1 MRINKLTVKLV
12 KESGVNYQD
21 NFKVNSPSSVTR
33 ILTELYDLENE
44 PIENFIMLMLDTKNK
59 VIGTTLISKGT
70 VNSSLVSPRE
80 VFQIALLGNAVSVIL
95 AHNHPSGNSEPSQQD
110 ITITERLV
118 KSGKILGANVL
129 DHIVIGDNE
138 YTSLKEKGY
147 INN

>member
-21 NFKVNSPSSVTR
+21 NFKITSPKKVSELLSN
-33 ILTELYDLENE
+33 LYDLENE

-80 VFQIALLGNAVSVIL
+80 VFQIALLGNAVSIIL

-110 ITITERLV
+110 ISITKRLV
-118 KSGKILGANVL
+118 DAGKILGVNVL
-129 DHIVIGDNE
+129 DHIIIGDNE
-138 YTSLKEKGY
+138 YTSLKEDGY
-147 INN
+147 IPS